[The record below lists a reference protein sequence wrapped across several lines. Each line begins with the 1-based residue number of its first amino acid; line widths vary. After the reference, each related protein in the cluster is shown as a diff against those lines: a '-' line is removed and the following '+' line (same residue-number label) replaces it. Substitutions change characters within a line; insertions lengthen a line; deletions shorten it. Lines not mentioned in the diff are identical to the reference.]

1 MSYEDSLLGDII
13 RELSFRYPTPESRKK
28 LSLNENLLREIFS
41 IVENQN
47 YDISPSSSFPT
58 ENFSS
63 TALSQFEEP
72 FRNWLENSNIIKVPQ
87 NDYIYIPTEQI
98 IRDLIVKG
106 WNVIPPK
113 GV

>member
-13 RELSFRYPTPESRKK
+13 RELSFKYPTPESRKK

-47 YDISPSSSFPT
+47 YDISPSAIFPT

-63 TALSQFEEP
+63 TALSQFENSIT
-72 FRNWLENSNIIKVPQ
+72 NWVQPNI
-87 NDYIYIPTEQI
+87 DYIPTEQI

-106 WNVIPPK
+106 WNIIPPK

>member
-1 MSYEDSLLGDII
+1 MYDEFLPVEII
-13 RELSFRYPTPESRKK
+13 KELEYHYPTLKSRKNLK
-28 LSLNENLLREIFS
+28 LDTNLIKEVFNILE
-41 IVENQN
+41 EKGYN
-47 YDISPSSSFPT
+47 ISSTSTFPT

-63 TALSQFEEP
+63 TALSQFEDSIT
-72 FRNWLENSNIIKVPQ
+72 NWVQ
-87 NDYIYIPTEQI
+87 PTIEYLAAEQI

>member
-47 YDISPSSSFPT
+47 YDISPSSAIFPT

-63 TALSQFEEP
+63 TALSQFETSII
-72 FRNWLENSNIIKVPQ
+72 NWVH
-87 NDYIYIPTEQI
+87 PTVEYLAAEQI

-106 WNVIPPK
+106 WNIIPPK